1 MNELIFNGKRLSEFG
16 AFYDSHQAFNTPERE
31 LEYVE
36 ILGRDGDLIIDND
49 RFKNIEINFPCY
61 IPTDFLPKYRSLMA
75 YLNSQRGYKRLEYSQ
90 EPDHYRMASF
100 AGNVEASPLHL
111 HRAGR
116 FTLPFICKPQRFL
129 KSGEIPVS
137 VSPVTETTS
146 GNPAVIDNMS
156 NLVQVDDLQIA
167 IEPVQDLHGYDSPW
181 VGGAGKNLCAGVAPS
196 SRDASGITYT
206 FVNDGEE
213 LTNHIT
219 ITGTTTANNADSGNK
234 IIGGTNAKPIT
245 FKAGQTYS
253 VVMYGVETVPVMRL
267 FLRDSSGTNL
277 WYGDSTTGKW
287 TFTPTEDITVDRY
300 QLRVRNNGS
309 VMNVDAYFQIEEGNT
324 ATAWTPYENICPIS
338 GHTSATVTSALKNLL
353 QNTSSSSTNHGIT
366 FTKQS
371 DSTVVANGTADGD
384 ASFIINFTWN
394 LDDGDYQLSGCAE
407 GGSADKYYCF
417 LWDRDANT
425 RAKDWDGN
433 ASESSFNP
441 TQIVKVR
448 LEHGVNYGFYLR
460 VKAGVTVNNITF
472 YPMICAKYHGTV
484 YIKYTAKTATIDL
497 GGTRYGGSVDL
508 NSGVLTIDKE
518 FVEVTETSGFG
529 LFDHGTTAAGGYYFG
544 IRKTFNTAEL
554 ITINPDGYFSH
565 GDYSRTTVAGHWR
578 AYTDTNHRIAIVILS
593 DTDITTTAEA
603 NAFLQAQREA
613 GKPLQVLY
621 PLITPTTVQLTP
633 STLQLASGV
642 TYNFADTGR
651 IVSIR
656 TISPATLTNP
666 TRFDSKPII
675 RVWGNGTL
683 NVNSYYITV
692 ANSPYDYIDIDCE
705 LMDCYHGS
713 NNANQY
719 VTFSTTGFVTL
730 NSGANY
736 FGYSGFSGVHV
747 IPRWYE
753 V

>member
-16 AFYDSHQAFNTPERE
+16 AFYDSHQAFNTPERD

-100 AGNVEASPLHL
+100 AGNVEASPLQL

-116 FTLPFICKPQRFL
+116 FTLPFICKPQRYL
-129 KSGEIPVS
+129 KSGEIPVP

-181 VGGAGKNLCAGVAPS
+181 AGGAGKNLLPPTIYNLASNSGAVVSDSSYRSMVAEVIGGETYTISRDVVSGNRFHIYGTKTQPAVGVATHIIAQRNS
-196 SRDASGITYT
+196 DLSITFTVSTTDNYIL
-206 FVNDGEE
+206 VYLANDGSE
-213 LTNHIT
+213 IT
-219 ITGTTTANNADSGNK
+219 SKIQLETGS
-234 IIGGTNAKPIT
+234 
-245 FKAGQTYS
+245 
-253 VVMYGVETVPVMRL
+253 
-267 FLRDSSGTNL
+267 
-277 WYGDSTTGKW
+277 
-287 TFTPTEDITVDRY
+287 
-300 QLRVRNNGS
+300 
-309 VMNVDAYFQIEEGNT
+309 T
-324 ATAWTPYENICPIS
+324 ATAYEPYENICPIT

-353 QNTSSSSTNHGIT
+353 QNTSSSSINHGIT

-417 LWDRDANT
+417 LWDRNANT
-425 RAKDWDGN
+425 RAKDWGGN

-448 LEHGVNYGFYLR
+448 LEHGVNYDFYLR
-460 VKAGVTVNNITF
+460 VKAGVTVSNIIF

-484 YIKYTAKTATIDL
+484 YIKYTAKTVTCDF
-497 GGTRYGGSVDL
+497 GRTVYGGYLDVTT
-508 NSGVLTIDKE
+508 GVLTVTHKLLEFDGVTTGKKVTSKGSGNENNYYLNLSDGSAYGMTSAGFVTRDKLLSYGYWCSNLRIGS
-518 FVEVTETSGFG
+518 TSG
-529 LFDHGTTAAGGYYFG
+529 
-544 IRKTFNTAEL
+544 
-554 ITINPDGYFSH
+554 
-565 GDYSRTTVAGHWR
+565 SRTFPYMSAYVNASSNFQPRIFFGTESDVTTV
-578 AYTDTNHRIAIVILS
+578 DL
-593 DTDITTTAEA
+593 A
-603 NAFLQAQREA
+603 NAWLADLYSA
-613 GKPLQVLY
+613 GKPLQIVYALKE
-621 PLITPTTVQLTP
+621 PIEVQLTP
-633 STLQLASGV
+633 SILKLSSGV

-666 TRFDSKPII
+666 TRFESKPII

>member
-16 AFYDSHQAFNTPERE
+16 AFYDSHQAFNTPERD

-100 AGNVEASPLHL
+100 AGNVEASPLQL
-111 HRAGR
+111 HRVGR
-116 FTLPFICKPQRFL
+116 FTLPFICKPQRYL
-129 KSGEIPVS
+129 KSGEIPVP

-181 VGGAGKNLCAGVAPS
+181 AGGAGKNLFEFGDQSMTSYLSLQFSTPLPAG
-196 SRDASGITYT
+196 TYT
-206 FVNDGEE
+206 ISAV
-213 LTNHIT
+213 I
-219 ITGTTTANNADSGNK
+219 TTTATDLVCDCRFRKSDRSALLSTEVACNTGRR
-234 IIGGTNAKPIT
+234 
-245 FKAGQTYS
+245 
-253 VVMYGVETVPVMRL
+253 E
-267 FLRDSSGTNL
+267 
-277 WYGDSTTGKW
+277 STT
-287 TFTPTEDITVDRY
+287 FTLTEPAYYIYLYPKDG
-300 QLRVRNNGS
+300 NGS
-309 VMNVDAYFQIEEGNT
+309 ADATWADVMIEEGET
-324 ATAWTPYENICPIS
+324 ATSYEPYENICPIT

-353 QNTSSSSTNHGIT
+353 QNTSSSSINHGIT

-417 LWDRDANT
+417 LWDRNANT

-448 LEHGVNYGFYLR
+448 LEHGVNYDFYLR
-460 VKAGVTVNNITF
+460 VKAGVTVSNIIF

-484 YIKYTAKTATIDL
+484 YIKYTAKTVTCDF
-497 GGTRYGGSVDL
+497 GRTVYGGYLDVTT
-508 NSGVLTIDKE
+508 GVLTVTHKLLEFDGVTTGKKVTSKGSGNENNYYLNLSDGSAYGMTSAGFVTRDKLLSYGYWCSNLRIGS
-518 FVEVTETSGFG
+518 TSG
-529 LFDHGTTAAGGYYFG
+529 
-544 IRKTFNTAEL
+544 
-554 ITINPDGYFSH
+554 
-565 GDYSRTTVAGHWR
+565 SRTFPYMSAYVNASSNFQPRIFFGTESDVTTV
-578 AYTDTNHRIAIVILS
+578 DL
-593 DTDITTTAEA
+593 A
-603 NAFLQAQREA
+603 NAWLADLYSA
-613 GKPLQVLY
+613 GKPLQIVYALKE
-621 PLITPTTVQLTP
+621 PIEVQLTP
-633 STLQLASGV
+633 SILKLSSGV

-666 TRFDSKPII
+666 TRFESKPII